1 MRGQVTEGPRGVLAR
16 CSAEALRPVARKS
29 GWLRVVILSQQ
40 RLGLSIGAGSFRSTV
55 GGGIGSVHA
64 LDLEQMPA
72 AGSPSSRR
80 QEDTAASALSP
91 VSQQDRSPTLRT
103 GSDERGNAGRW
114 WTVLVPADVFGAAQ
128 RGGGL
133 ASTYPPPR
141 HARPG
146 DGADPSV
153 AGWLVLFADPQAHAA
168 STSALSG
175 SMGGVIPV
183 PFAAAAARE
192 VVTFAGGV
200 DESALAAHF
209 QTSSSAVGSGVT
221 GAQPRI
227 QPGAGAPRV
236 RVSTGTG
243 LEVEL
248 RWSGHDGQPTDVK
261 EWYGALRQLVDDGF
275 ASSSLHR
282 QHHLV
287 LEADDQAQHLPL
299 AGDHSSSMQLA
310 TVPPWSSGA
319 GNAQAGDMERRMAD
333 RVIEQQQY
341 QLHEH
346 ARVREQM
353 DAQQI
358 DLLSQFR
365 QQEMLISGGKEREV
379 ALKRQIERLVVE
391 KETAQRN
398 AEATSLAL
406 TEAEATL
413 VEYRELSAMLS
424 VQLDLG
430 LPAQQ
435 QPNAGHVYAL
445 REAVVNAL
453 SERATQY
460 GRAREQLAATESRV
474 AAQLTRQKAA
484 LDTVTKE
491 NTRLRQEENVSH
503 AEELNAVK

>member
-1 MRGQVTEGPRGVLAR
+1 MLAR
-16 CSAEALRPVARKS
+16 CSAEALRPVARKA

-40 RLGLSIGAGSFRSTV
+40 RLALSTAAGSFRSEV
-55 GGGIGSVHA
+55 GGGIGSIHA
-64 LDLEQMPA
+64 LDIEHMPA

-91 VSQQDRSPTLRT
+91 VNQQDRSPTLRT
-103 GSDERGNAGRW
+103 GSDERSNAGRW
-114 WTVLVPADVFGAAQ
+114 WTVLVPAEVFGAAQ

-141 HARPG
+141 QARAG
-146 DGADPSV
+146 GGVESSV
-153 AGWLVLFADPQAHAA
+153 AGWLVLFANPQAHT
-168 STSALSG
+168 STSALST
-175 SMGGVIPV
+175 SLGGVIPL
-183 PFAAAAARE
+183 PFTAAAARE
-192 VVTFAGGV
+192 VVTFADGV
-200 DESALAAHF
+200 DESTLAAQF
-209 QTSSSAVGSGVT
+209 QTSSSAVGSGVR

-227 QPGAGAPRV
+227 QPGAGAPRI

-248 RWSGHDGQPTDVK
+248 RWSGHDGQPTDLK
-261 EWYGALRQLVDDGF
+261 EWYGVLRQLVDDGF

-282 QHHLV
+282 QHHLM
-287 LEADDQAQHLPL
+287 LEAEDQVQHMPL

-310 TVPPWSSGA
+310 TVPPWSSGV
-319 GNAQAGDMERRMAD
+319 GNAQAVDMERRMAE

-358 DLLSQFR
+358 DLLSQLR

-379 ALKRQIERLVVE
+379 ALKRQIDRLVVE

-398 AEATSLAL
+398 AEATSLSL

-424 VQLDLG
+424 LQLDLG

-445 REAVVNAL
+445 REAVANAL

-491 NTRLRQEENVSH
+491 NTRLRHEENVSH
-503 AEELNAVK
+503 AEELNAVR